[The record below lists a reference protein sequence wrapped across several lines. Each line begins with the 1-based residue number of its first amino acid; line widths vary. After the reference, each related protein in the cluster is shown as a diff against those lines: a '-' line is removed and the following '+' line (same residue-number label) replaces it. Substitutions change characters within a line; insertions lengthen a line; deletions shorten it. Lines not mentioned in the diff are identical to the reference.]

1 MFEEEEF
8 KQLFRRIVEMYQISP
23 DTAAEL
29 LQRIL
34 SILADSQEE
43 NELT

>member
-23 DTAAEL
+23 DTATEL

-34 SILADSQEE
+34 TILADNQEE
-43 NELT
+43 DEPT